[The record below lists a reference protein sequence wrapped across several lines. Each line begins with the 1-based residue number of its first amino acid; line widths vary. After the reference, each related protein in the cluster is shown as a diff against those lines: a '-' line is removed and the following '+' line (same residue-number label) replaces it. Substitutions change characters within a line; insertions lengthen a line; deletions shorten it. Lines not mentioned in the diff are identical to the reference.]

1 MRACHDTPS
10 RLYPFIESYL
20 ERDELLLRELLLLG
34 ALLCDE
40 VLRLLDTLLRLVP
53 LLLLRETLLL
63 LLALL
68 LLRDTLL
75 LLLALLLPR
84 DTLLL
89 LLAPLLL
96 LLRDTL
102 LLDELLRELDAE
114 DALLRDELGEW
125 VREVLTLVVL
135 SRRVVVVLLRPVV
148 AVERLFIELL
158 LLSARLDPVRLG
170 VFDVTAVRRFSSELS
185 FTIRLF
191 LSREG
196 TLTYPFLRS
205 RRLFS

>member
-1 MRACHDTPS
+1 MRTCHDTPS
-10 RLYPFIESYL
+10 RLYPFIASYL

-68 LLRDTLL
+68 L
-75 LLLALLLPR
+75 PR

-89 LLAPLLL
+89 LLVPLLL

-102 LLDELLRELDAE
+102 LLDELLREPDAE

-135 SRRVVVVLLRPVV
+135 SRRVVVLLLRPVV

-170 VFDVTAVRRFSSELS
+170 VLDVTAVRRFSSELN